1 MRNVAD
7 DFKQRTSQVR
17 PKCCTSNSKFN
28 FPNILSTQNQCQYL
42 LSREN
47 YVKYATLKMLSKMYI
62 IAILFLF
69 LSARLLLILS
79 YKCHTNIYIKL
90 NIYTKY
96 IHKVTNKYTSVKILQ
111 TANCMINYLFRIFD
125 YN

>member
-1 MRNVAD
+1 
-7 DFKQRTSQVR
+7 
-17 PKCCTSNSKFN
+17 
-28 FPNILSTQNQCQYL
+28 
-42 LSREN
+42 
-47 YVKYATLKMLSKMYI
+47 MLSKMYI

-96 IHKVTNKYTSVKILQ
+96 IHKVTNKYTS
-111 TANCMINYLFRIFD
+111 YLHSKLEHPLSKPNLKTYF
-125 YN
+125 

>member
-1 MRNVAD
+1 MWQTTLNNEPAKYGRNVVL
-7 DFKQRTSQVR
+7 Q
-17 PKCCTSNSKFN
+17 
-28 FPNILSTQNQCQYL
+28 TQNSTFLTFYQHKINVNTC

-47 YVKYATLKMLSKMYI
+47 YVKYAILKMLSKMYI

-96 IHKVTNKYTSVKILQ
+96 MHKVTNKYTSVKILQ
-111 TANCMINYLFRIFD
+111 TANCMINYQFRIFD